1 MSRATMPNQLWI
13 SSIWTDMKPRTLP
26 TLDAAEL
33 PESLRPGITAAAGDS
48 ERQGDIPT
56 GLRDA
61 LRDAGAFRLLTPREL
76 GGWEAPLTTVL
87 DIYERFGHIDAS
99 VGLLVWNA
107 NFGFVGAMLDPAG
120 VAQIWGDG
128 TEPVF
133 ANSGQP
139 GTAEPVDGGYRLSG
153 EWKIVSGIHGADWV
167 ILIGMAPE
175 VRFFAVRTNQ
185 VDVRNTW
192 DVSGVRA
199 TGSNNVTADGIFV
212 PTELTVALDTA
223 PRIDRP
229 LYRGFIPTLVFPG
242 CTAVALGVAGRAIDE
257 AVALVGTKRAMT
269 GGTVADAA
277 RTQHTIAKSEA
288 AVTAARLL
296 LKHTAEEL
304 QRAGDDITL
313 QQRAALRA
321 AMTHAADV
329 SRETLVALMKLPAR
343 PPSTGPIRS
352 SASFATAWQH
362 CSMPTIRHH
371 FWRPQAEYGSAWIR
385 RCGCFEHRI
394 TLYEAQRLCQRAR
407 QRLAKLRAF
416 RRRSSLVNFDGRSD
430 VTAFVGRPHNALVK
444 DTVTS
449 ARAAPHR
456 AREEVGMNEPS
467 R

>member
-48 ERQGDIPT
+48 ERQGDIPP

-99 VGLLVWNA
+99 VGLLVWNT

-153 EWKIVSGIHGADWV
+153 EWEIVSGIHGADWV

-199 TGSNNVTADGIFV
+199 TGSNNVTADRIFV

-329 SRETLVALMKLPAR
+329 SRETLVALYEIA
-343 PPSTGPIRS
+343 
-352 SASFATAWQH
+352 
-362 CSMPTIRHH
+362 
-371 FWRPQAEYGSAWIR
+371 GSAALYRSNPI
-385 RCGCFEHRI
+385 ERI
-394 TLYEAQRLCQRAR
+394 FRDGMAALQHANHSAPFLEAAGRVRLGLDPQM
-407 QRLAKLRAF
+407 RLF
-416 RRRSSLVNFDGRSD
+416 
-430 VTAFVGRPHNALVK
+430 
-444 DTVTS
+444 
-449 ARAAPHR
+449 
-456 AREEVGMNEPS
+456 
-467 R
+467 

>member
-1 MSRATMPNQLWI
+1 M
-13 SSIWTDMKPRTLP
+13 
-26 TLDAAEL
+26 
-33 PESLRPGITAAAGDS
+33 
-48 ERQGDIPT
+48 
-56 GLRDA
+56 
-61 LRDAGAFRLLTPREL
+61 
-76 GGWEAPLTTVL
+76 
-87 DIYERFGHIDAS
+87 
-99 VGLLVWNA
+99 
-107 NFGFVGAMLDPAG
+107 
-120 VAQIWGDG
+120 
-128 TEPVF
+128 
-133 ANSGQP
+133 
-139 GTAEPVDGGYRLSG
+139 
-153 EWKIVSGIHGADWV
+153 

-192 DVSGVRA
+192 DVSGMRA

-242 CTAVALGVAGRAIDE
+242 CTAVALGVARRAIDE

-329 SRETLVALMKLPAR
+329 SRETLVALYEIA
-343 PPSTGPIRS
+343 
-352 SASFATAWQH
+352 
-362 CSMPTIRHH
+362 
-371 FWRPQAEYGSAWIR
+371 GSAA
-385 RCGCFEHRI
+385 
-394 TLYEAQRLCQRAR
+394 LYRSNPIERTFRDGMAALQHANHSAPFLEAAGRVRLGLDPQM
-407 QRLAKLRAF
+407 RLF
-416 RRRSSLVNFDGRSD
+416 
-430 VTAFVGRPHNALVK
+430 
-444 DTVTS
+444 
-449 ARAAPHR
+449 
-456 AREEVGMNEPS
+456 
-467 R
+467 

>member
-1 MSRATMPNQLWI
+1 
-13 SSIWTDMKPRTLP
+13 
-26 TLDAAEL
+26 
-33 PESLRPGITAAAGDS
+33 
-48 ERQGDIPT
+48 
-56 GLRDA
+56 
-61 LRDAGAFRLLTPREL
+61 
-76 GGWEAPLTTVL
+76 
-87 DIYERFGHIDAS
+87 

-139 GTAEPVDGGYRLSG
+139 GTSEPVDGGYRLSG
-153 EWKIVSGIHGADWV
+153 GWEIVSGIHGADWV

-175 VRFFAVRTNQ
+175 VRFLAVRTNQ

-212 PTELTVALDTA
+212 PTELTVTLDTA

-229 LYRGFIPTLVFPG
+229 LYRGTGVPG
-242 CTAVALGVAGRAIDE
+242 LHRGSARGCRPSNRRGRRAGRHE
-257 AVALVGTKRAMT
+257 ARDDQ
-269 GGTVADAA
+269 GTVADAA

-321 AMTHAADV
+321 AMTHAPDV
-329 SRETLVALMKLPAR
+329 SRETLVALYEIA
-343 PPSTGPIRS
+343 
-352 SASFATAWQH
+352 
-362 CSMPTIRHH
+362 
-371 FWRPQAEYGSAWIR
+371 GSAALYRSNLI
-385 RCGCFEHRI
+385 ERI
-394 TLYEAQRLCQRAR
+394 FRDGMAALQHANHSAPFLEAAGRVRLGLDPQM
-407 QRLAKLRAF
+407 RLF
-416 RRRSSLVNFDGRSD
+416 
-430 VTAFVGRPHNALVK
+430 
-444 DTVTS
+444 
-449 ARAAPHR
+449 
-456 AREEVGMNEPS
+456 
-467 R
+467 

>member
-1 MSRATMPNQLWI
+1 VSRATMPNQLWI

-33 PESLRPGITAAAGDS
+33 PEWLRPAITAAAGDS

-61 LRDAGAFRLLTPREL
+61 LRDAGAFCLLTPREL

-99 VGLLVWNA
+99 VGLLVWNP

-133 ANSGQP
+133 ANSGQA

-167 ILIGMAPE
+167 ILIGIAPE
-175 VRFFAVRTNQ
+175 VRFFAVGTNQ

-269 GGTVADAA
+269 GGTVADAV

-329 SRETLVALMKLPAR
+329 SRETLVALL
-343 PPSTGPIRS
+343 
-352 SASFATAWQH
+352 
-362 CSMPTIRHH
+362 
-371 FWRPQAEYGSAWIR
+371 
-385 RCGCFEHRI
+385 
-394 TLYEAQRLCQRAR
+394 
-407 QRLAKLRAF
+407 
-416 RRRSSLVNFDGRSD
+416 
-430 VTAFVGRPHNALVK
+430 
-444 DTVTS
+444 
-449 ARAAPHR
+449 
-456 AREEVGMNEPS
+456 
-467 R
+467 